1 MTAIPK
7 VKKAPAGDGVS
18 PKGYKW
24 TITATVKPA
33 KVGSEF
39 YANGK
44 KYSAAAMTLSQT
56 VASAAAGISWRQA
69 NSADK
74 TYTSTMAVKPTI
86 KSTIAKPNVDGVSD
100 DSYSFTTNSG
110 MALTSGTVTASNS
123 TVQAFKVG
131 TTGTFGL
138 NITHSATL
146 KDAITTTAIQVQQV
160 TCLDV

>member
-1 MTAIPK
+1 MPSKPTVNK
-7 VKKAPAGDGVS
+7 EPAGAS
-18 PKGYKW
+18 NAGYKW
-24 TITATVKPA
+24 TIKATIKPT
-33 KVGSEF
+33 KIGSDF
-39 YANGK
+39 YTNGK
-44 KYSAAAMTLSQT
+44 KYSAAAMTLDQ
-56 VASAAAGISWRQA
+56 VKLSAAAGISWRQA

-74 TYTSTMAVKPTI
+74 TYTSYIVNEKPTI
-86 KSTIAKPNVDGVSD
+86 KSAIAKPNVDGVSA

-146 KDAITTTAIQVQQV
+146 KDQITTTAIQVQQV